1 MLEKISSIY
10 TNPQTKVYVSVAV
23 KMLLK
28 EIFPQLLKLLLR
40 CSRICWRFCLDLTF
54 FIVLRLKCD
63 IIFLLQQRTN
73 FLCIVVRI
81 VSPSKKKDYWVNVQ
95 LCKTDNL
102 NILQT
107 KQTIGSVNTLFQT
120 SIFVHKFNFEK
131 SKTIFQFWGRK
142 SIMSK
147 NKVFMSKLNYWTKI
161 RLLERCVNRVFFK
174 VGGGKSSFK
183 NAGRFHRRDIN
194 LIALL
199 VKYSLFS
206 LRMLT
211 GKSSVKHSLKL
222 FKLYLS
228 ASKG

>member
-1 MLEKISSIY
+1 MFALQKLNRRVTKQTMLEKISSIY

-81 VSPSKKKDYWVNVQ
+81 FSPSKKKDYWVNVQ

-102 NILQT
+102 NIF
-107 KQTIGSVNTLFQT
+107 G
-120 SIFVHKFNFEK
+120 
-131 SKTIFQFWGRK
+131 
-142 SIMSK
+142 
-147 NKVFMSKLNYWTKI
+147 
-161 RLLERCVNRVFFK
+161 
-174 VGGGKSSFK
+174 
-183 NAGRFHRRDIN
+183 AP
-194 LIALL
+194 
-199 VKYSLFS
+199 
-206 LRMLT
+206 
-211 GKSSVKHSLKL
+211 L
-222 FKLYLS
+222 FKQSRL
-228 ASKG
+228 